1 MTWHAIMD
9 LKKVFNA
16 PKVSQLNTWDLIPV
30 SNHASTSQ
38 LFPNPGTANDKR
50 SDSAAAQPRIKR
62 GWKYVT
68 MDTWY
73 GETLLLSFSF
83 LSFLAIVIV
92 LAVYDQK
99 PSPSLKWGLKL
110 NTIIS
115 ILATACKSSMIFV
128 VSEAIGQLKWI
139 WFWTGKRN
147 LRTLQTFDEASRGP
161 LGSVSVIFSLPQKG
175 RALIM
180 LGAAITL
187 LALAFEAF
195 MQQIVSYPVR
205 QVDDDTG
212 QAIAK
217 RNEYLFDSE
226 SYDDYEEDVVNAI
239 YAGVWTTDFRL
250 DPICPSGNCTWPPFQ
265 SLGWCSQ
272 CEDVTSQ
279 ATLANCTD
287 IPDDTDMTEPHVY
300 PCNVTV
306 PAGNWASFPI
316 HVSKTLG
323 VAMLQ
328 MPTDMVWTVGIRPSG
343 VYAGVKNPLIV
354 LAHAKMHDYPTKT
367 SSHPEKDMKIAN
379 VTQCVLSP
387 CMRTYNV
394 SVSGGNPATHLSL
407 PSWGELVDDGSN
419 ITDSYNAVFQ
429 STAGNITAG
438 ISPTFVYNF
447 QYLHDSIQFATLYN
461 SWDDGMWT
469 QSGESYEDSLRRL
482 QVIGLEEIMQNLAAS
497 LTKYGLNNSTGT
509 VHGTMSISRSFV
521 SVEWEWIT
529 LPAIVLLAS
538 MALFISTVMKN
549 KKHGLKLWKS
559 AILPVLYHGLDDDLL
574 RDGPEYATVSQMEQT
589 ATIPV
594 GFGHSDAR
602 NRLMFRG

>member
-1 MTWHAIMD
+1 MD
-9 LKKVFNA
+9 RKKLFNA
-16 PKVSQLNTWDLIPV
+16 PQVNQINTWDLTPV

-38 LFPNPGTANDKR
+38 LFPIPGSANDKR

-62 GWKYVT
+62 GWKYLT

-115 ILATACKSSMIFV
+115 ILATACKSSLIFV

-147 LRTLQTFDEASRGP
+147 LKTLQTFDEASRGP
-161 LGSVSVIFSLPQKG
+161 LGSVSVLFSRPQKG

-205 QVDDDTG
+205 QVDDHTG
-212 QAIAK
+212 QAVAK
-217 RNEYLFDSE
+217 RNEYLFGLDSY
-226 SYDDYEEDVVNAI
+226 YDREEDVVGAI
-239 YAGVWTTDFRL
+239 YAGVWTTGFKL
-250 DPICPSGNCTWPPFQ
+250 DPTCPSGNCTWPPFQ

-272 CEDVTSQ
+272 CEDITSK

-287 IPDDTDMTEPHVY
+287 IPESTNMTEPHVY

-306 PAGNWASFPI
+306 PGGNSASVPI
-316 HVSKTLG
+316 QVSKTNG
-323 VAMLQ
+323 VTMLQ
-328 MPTDMVWTVGIRPSG
+328 MPTDMLWTVGIRPPG
-343 VYAGVKNPLIV
+343 VFAGVENPLIV
-354 LAHAKMHDYPTKT
+354 LGHATMQDYPTRT
-367 SSHPEKDMKIAN
+367 SSSHPEKDMKIEKA
-379 VTQCVLSP
+379 TQCVLSP
-387 CMRTYNV
+387 CMRTYSV
-394 SVSGGNPATHLSL
+394 SVSGGNPTTHLS
-407 PSWGELVDDGSN
+407 PPIWGELFDGYLDLQ
-419 ITDSYNAVFQ
+419 DSCNAVFQ
-429 STAGNITAG
+429 SEAGNITAG
-438 ISPTFVYNF
+438 VSPSFVYNF
-447 QYLHDSIQFATLYN
+447 ESLHHSMEFTTLWNQYG
-461 SWDDGMWT
+461 DGMWV
-469 QSGESYEDSLRRL
+469 QSGEVYEDTLRRL
-482 QVIGLEEIMQNLAAS
+482 QILSPEEIMQNIAAS
-497 LTKYGLNNSTGT
+497 LTKYALENSTET
-509 VHGTMSISRSFV
+509 VRGTMSVSRSFV

-529 LPAIVLLAS
+529 LPAIILLAS
-538 MALFISTVMKN
+538 MALFISTVVKN
-549 KKHGLKLWKS
+549 KKHGLNLWKS
-559 AILPVLYHGLDDDLL
+559 AILPVLYHGLDDDIL
-574 RDGPEYATVSQMEQT
+574 RDGPEYASVSQMERT

-594 GFGHSDAR
+594 GFGHSDVR
-602 NRLMFRG
+602 NRLMFRR